1 MNFLLRFNSPSPPHC
16 TLGNFFWNCLTF
28 LKIYFFCVSRP
39 AMLSL
44 ATPSHCTLGNFFANC
59 RNFFHIFSWW
69 ASFRWFFQ
77 SQCLSLYIAD
87 FFRELPEIFKI
98 YFLCGTSCPAGCS
111 RSHDRPWFLCCY
123 APRCRSGLCPRPC
136 YVARLFAVFMAV
148 ERYAVFK
155 VLHLSFYICTGGLE
169 LQKTTSIEK
178 YIFDS
183 AVAKKRKSAAQ
194 NRTRTTH
201 CPNSVSYGAWKI
213 FSPYGSC
220 SACTIRNRFSV
231 FSFSSEEFF
240 YNSSRQHDCNC
251 TFSKKQELCFSF
263 RP

>member
-1 MNFLLRFNSPSPPHC
+1 MNCPLFL
-16 TLGNFFWNCLTF
+16 
-28 LKIYFFCVSRP
+28 
-39 AMLSL
+39 
-44 ATPSHCTLGNFFANC
+44 
-59 RNFFHIFSWW
+59 
-69 ASFRWFFQ
+69 
-77 SQCLSLYIAD
+77 
-87 FFRELPEIFKI
+87 KI
-98 YFLCGTSCPAGCS
+98 YFLCGTSCPAGFIS
-111 RSHDRPWFLCCY
+111 VLMTARVHALQRR
-123 APRCRSGLCPRPC
+123 PRCRSGLCPRPC
-136 YVARLFAVFMAV
+136 YVDRLFAVCKTV
-148 ERYAVFK
+148 ERYIVFK
-155 VLHLSFYICTGGLE
+155 VLLCPFYICTGGLE

-178 YIFDS
+178 YILFLP
-183 AVAKKRKSAAQ
+183 VAKKRKSAAQ
-194 NRTRTTH
+194 NRTRTIN